1 MVTDDRRR
9 RTHSKSFLLH
19 ELKTKKT
26 RKTRSVGKIRIN
38 SPPLHSCVRKHTNV
52 GKWLAYFF
60 ANHGYTA
67 GSPQRCR
74 CSSPHN
80 PPLLHNPPPIIVATL
95 HAHWHCQPSHA
106 RRQRR
111 RRRGRR
117 CLSIGGRTTVP
128 RHQCPSLA
136 HKRGVGDDG
145 DLAPS
150 AVPCACNNKSRG
162 GRADNVASASTAA
175 QWRWRQGGRQRLGI
189 DGRPSRAR
197 QQ

>member
-1 MVTDDRRR
+1 MWESGWLTFLPTTVIRRVLLNAAAVLL
-9 RTHSKSFLLH
+9 RT
-19 ELKTKKT
+19 T
-26 RKTRSVGKIRIN
+26 
-38 SPPLHSCVRKHTNV
+38 
-52 GKWLAYFF
+52 
-60 ANHGYTA
+60 
-67 GSPQRCR
+67 
-74 CSSPHN
+74 

-111 RRRGRR
+111 RRCGRW

-136 HKRGVGDDG
+136 HKRGVGDNG

-150 AVPCACNNKSRG
+150 AVPCARNDKSRG
-162 GRADNVASASTAA
+162 GGADNIASASTAA

-189 DGRPSRAR
+189 DGRPSRA
-197 QQ
+197 QQQ